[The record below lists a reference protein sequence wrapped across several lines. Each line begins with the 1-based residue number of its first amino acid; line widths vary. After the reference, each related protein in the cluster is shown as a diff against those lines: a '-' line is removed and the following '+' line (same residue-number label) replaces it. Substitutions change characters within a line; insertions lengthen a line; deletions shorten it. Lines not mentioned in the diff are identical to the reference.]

1 MPNSKSRERC
11 ETTLG
16 NNQGSPCQKRE
27 IALVEILVLN
37 RRVERM
43 ARSVETATVRQEEG
57 YSGSPA
63 PFVFFLAVF
72 VFFLALAFIF
82 FPYLGM
88 EPQEYTLSILFV
100 VVAFVSLMFLPATVA
115 INKEW
120 EEAIILRFG
129 RFQRLVGPGF
139 FFKWPFAE
147 SFLKQDKRIITLDV
161 ARQEVM
167 TNDNISVS
175 IDAVVFMKVMNT
187 KDSLVNIQN
196 VWNSVMKYAQTTMRD
211 VVGNVELDELL
222 ARREEI
228 ANKIEKIVERET
240 QDWGVDIISVNLQN
254 VELPEDM
261 KRVIARQAEAER
273 EKRAVIIKSEGELTA
288 AGKLEAAVQKMSN
301 RAMYLRTLSS
311 LEDISYDQSNT
322 IVFAIPMDMVKGE
335 ILGLTA
341 FATAD
346 KTTKTGA
353 PRKRETRR

>member
-1 MPNSKSRERC
+1 MGVAAEA
-11 ETTLG
+11 G
-16 NNQGSPCQKRE
+16 
-27 IALVEILVLN
+27 A
-37 RRVERM
+37 
-43 ARSVETATVRQEEG
+43 VRKGEE

-63 PFVFFLAVF
+63 PFAFLLALF
-72 VFFLALAFIF
+72 VVFLALTI
-82 FPYLGM
+82 
-88 EPQEYTLSILFV
+88 LSLPNLVSVLFGV
-100 VVAFVSLMFLPATVA
+100 IALISVLLLPGSVA

-129 RFQRLVGPGF
+129 KFQRLVGPGF

-147 SFLKQDKRIITLDV
+147 TFLKQDRRIITLDV
-161 ARQEVM
+161 SRQEVM
-167 TNDNISVS
+167 TKDNISVS
-175 IDAVVFMKVMNT
+175 VDAVVFMKVVNT

-211 VVGNVELDELL
+211 VVGDVELDDVL
-222 ARREEI
+222 ARRDEI

-240 QDWGVDIISVNLQN
+240 MDWGVDIISVNLQN

-288 AGKLEAAVQKMSN
+288 AGNLEKAVQKMSS

-335 ILGLTA
+335 VLGMAA
-341 FATAD
+341 FAGA
-346 KTTKTGA
+346 TKTA
-353 PRKRETRR
+353 NTVTRAQQSKGRSKQ

>member
-1 MPNSKSRERC
+1 MSGTM
-11 ETTLG
+11 ETD
-16 NNQGSPCQKRE
+16 
-27 IALVEILVLN
+27 
-37 RRVERM
+37 
-43 ARSVETATVRQEEG
+43 TAKKEA

-63 PFVFFLAVF
+63 PFA
-72 VFFLALAFIF
+72 FFLALFLVFLALAILS
-82 FPYLGM
+82 FPD
-88 EPQEYTLSILFV
+88 PVLSVVFG
-100 VVAFVSLMFLPATVA
+100 VVAIVSVMALPTTVA

-129 RFQRLVGPGF
+129 KFQRLVGPGF
-139 FFKWPFAE
+139 FFKWPIAE

-167 TNDNISVS
+167 TKDNISVS
-175 IDAVVFMKVMNT
+175 IDAVVFMKVVNT

-196 VWNSVMKYAQTTMRD
+196 LWNSVMKYAQTTMRD

-222 ARREEI
+222 ARRDEI
-228 ANKIEKIVERET
+228 AEKIERIVEKETRE
-240 QDWGVDIISVNLQN
+240 WGVDITSVNLQN

-288 AGKLEAAVQKMSN
+288 AEKLEKAVKQMSN
-301 RAMYLRTLSS
+301 RALYLRTLSS

-335 ILGLTA
+335 ILGLSA
-341 FATAD
+341 FAGANKAAKTVQRQKKERD
-346 KTTKTGA
+346 KG
-353 PRKRETRR
+353 